1 MENIFI
7 SQIKKSEF
15 FKNVLILASGRGLA
29 MIIPF
34 IIAPILSRLYT
45 PEDFGVLAIYIM
57 CVQVLSSIAAFTYE
71 YAIILPLK
79 NKDVFSLIYLC
90 GVIVICYSLL
100 LFIIILIF
108 HEYIVDLLGNP
119 IIADWLYFI
128 PLNVL
133 FISFFNV
140 LNYYYTRQKEYS
152 VVAKS
157 NVLKS
162 IGLSGVQLCFG
173 VITGGAGGLI
183 LGQLVSV
190 LFGNT
195 QMIRKFLK
203 NIRIIT
209 RVSSKN
215 LYSVARTYLNF
226 PLYFLGNVLINNISL
241 NVINLIINSIYS
253 TKTLGYYSYSYKY
266 LSLPSALIGDAIGQV
281 YFEKISCSLRNGLP
295 IQKIFILTLK
305 RLLLI
310 GIPIFGILFFIVED
324 LFAFVFGEV
333 WRVAGEYAKIIMP
346 LILIRFIA
354 MPLSL
359 TYIALERQKLAL
371 FMQILLII
379 FTLLPAVFS
388 YVCGWEIRNYLVL
401 NTIVLSLFYLV
412 MLSVA
417 YKISFVIKNNL

>member
-1 MENIFI
+1 MKNVFI
-7 SQIKKSEF
+7 SQIKKSDF

-34 IIAPILSRLYT
+34 IVAPILSRLYT

-57 CVQVLSSIAAFTYE
+57 CVQVLSSISTFTYE
-71 YAIILPLK
+71 YAIILPFK

-90 GVIVICYSLL
+90 GVIVVGYSLF
-100 LFIIILIF
+100 LFIVVLIF
-108 HEYIVDLLGNP
+108 HDSIVSLLDNP
-119 IIADWLYFI
+119 IIGTWLYFM
-128 PLNVL
+128 PFNVL
-133 FISFFNV
+133 FIGFFNV
-140 LNYYYTRQKEYS
+140 LNYYYTRQKEFS
-152 VVAKS
+152 IVAKS

-162 IGLSGVQLCFG
+162 FGLCGVQLCLG
-173 VITGGAGGLI
+173 IVVGGASGLI
-183 LGQLVSV
+183 IGQLMSV

-203 NIRIIT
+203 NVRVMT
-209 RVSSKN
+209 KVSSKN
-215 LYSVARTYLNF
+215 IYMVARMYLNF

-241 NVINLIINSIYS
+241 NVVNLVVNSMYS

-281 YFEKISCSLRNGLP
+281 YFEKISCSLRNGFP
-295 IQKIFILTLK
+295 VQKIFILTLK
-305 RLLLI
+305 RLLII

-324 LFAFVFGEV
+324 LFALVFGEI

-346 LILIRFIA
+346 LVLIRFIA
-354 MPLSL
+354 IPLNL

-379 FTLLPAVFS
+379 FTLFSAVYS
-388 YVCGWEIRNYLVL
+388 YICGWNIKNYLML
-401 NTIVLSLFYLV
+401 NTIILSVFYLV

-417 YKISFVIKNNL
+417 YKISSVTKCRL